1 MHLDQLMTG
10 VISLIAAAIG
20 AGAAIGAQFMHLR
33 ETRKAETERERKHA
47 VEEVI
52 VRAGAIDLRAHEMTL
67 LAANTGSL
75 NGTLARVLGIVVP
88 LDYADMFDKL
98 NGEANAL
105 SRAAAQV
112 WLFGEDQTVKLT
124 NAVTLAAAAL
134 VDAHTQPKTHWVLN
148 FFRVALLGK
157 PSRDDEKIHG
167 ARQTLAKARRDLVEH
182 TRRQLDLDDVELF
195 ALPIEPAP

>member
-1 MHLDQLMTG
+1 MTG

-20 AGAAIGAQFMHLR
+20 AGAALGAQFMHLR
-33 ETRKAETERERKHA
+33 EARKAETERERKHA

-52 VRAGAIDLRAHEMTL
+52 VRAGAIDMRAHEMTL

-75 NGTLARVLGIVVP
+75 HGTLARVLRIVVP

-98 NGEANAL
+98 NRETNAL

-112 WLFGEDQTVKLT
+112 WLFGDDQTVKLT

-134 VDAHTQPKTHWVLN
+134 VDAHTQLKSHWLLN
-148 FFRVALLGK
+148 FFRVALLGQ
-157 PSRDDEKIHG
+157 PSRDDENIHR
-167 ARQTLAKARRDLVEH
+167 ARQALAKARRDLVDH
-182 TRRQLDLDDVELF
+182 TRRKLDREDVEMF
-195 ALPIEPAP
+195 ALPIEPAL